1 MHTIISKGIS
11 LAAGSERQGKCA
23 RHTLFTLLT
32 CMILTV
38 VAQCAWS
45 NEAVI
50 LQSGF
55 TNTTAP
61 FCDVL
66 EDHAGVLTI
75 DNVSSPDYSGSFSP
89 LRGHDLNAGLSSSV
103 YWLRFSVRKEPDAGL
118 PPEFHR
124 EWLLSINWPLL
135 TSVTLYLPP
144 GIVRNDQWIAVERQ
158 SAKTDMS
165 NTLPPRLLLFR
176 LPDNLY
182 ETRTFYLRVAS
193 ETALFVPATIMHD
206 NRYLDFTNK
215 WKLCLGFFYGVFAVI
230 MLVNFIQHLTL
241 WRRSF
246 LWHGLFT
253 LSSGC
258 YFLGLNGL
266 LLEYVFPYEPLR
278 VARISTIAGISMIF
292 WACQF
297 SRSYLDTKNK
307 LFIPDRVI
315 RIFMILAVAIVA
327 ISPFLTVRIL
337 TSCEAVLLFIVPVVL
352 AVSGVLMFSRDFRSA
367 AYYLAAWMLFLT
379 GAAVFALTLT
389 GKVPYSSM
397 TVYGFQISTLVEV
410 VFVQFAL
417 ANRMSTLR
425 REREEALH
433 RERRYQLLSITD
445 SLTGLYNVRYFRN
458 QLPLEITRVESIG
471 IPLSLLMLDIDDFK
485 QYNDTQGHP
494 AGDRLL
500 GAFGLLILAS
510 IRDGDTACRYGGDEF
525 AAILPGI
532 DSQAAVD
539 VAERIRRGLEQMEYN
554 TGSKTGSV
562 TVSVGIAQY
571 QHGMDFNL
579 LIDSADN
586 ALYQAKKQGKNRT
599 VQSPVVGAEK
609 TGTDPEC

>member
-1 MHTIISKGIS
+1 MW
-11 LAAGSERQGKCA
+11 
-23 RHTLFTLLT
+23 FWLLT
-32 CMILTV
+32 CTILT
-38 VAQCAWS
+38 AFPQCVRS
-45 NEAVI
+45 DELVI
-50 LQSGF
+50 RQSDF
-55 TNTTAP
+55 THSISP
-61 FCDVL
+61 FFDVL
-66 EDHAGVLTI
+66 EDRGGILTI
-75 DNVSSPDYSGSFSP
+75 DDVSSPGHSGSFAP
-89 LRGHDLNAGLSSSV
+89 LGRHDLNKGLSASV
-103 YWLRFSVRKEPDAGL
+103 YWLRFSVRKEQVSGL
-118 PPEFHR
+118 HPEFHR
-124 EWLLSINWPLL
+124 EWLFSINWPLL

-144 GIVRNDQWIAVERQ
+144 GIAENDRWLSIERR
-158 SAKTDMS
+158 SVKTDAS
-165 NTLPPRLLLFR
+165 IIPPPKLLLFR

-193 ETALFVPATIMHD
+193 ETALFVPATLIND
-206 NRYLDFTNK
+206 NQYLNISNK
-215 WKLCLGFFYGVFAVI
+215 WKLCHGFFYGVFAVI
-230 MLVNFIQHLTL
+230 MLVNFIQHLSL

-278 VARISTIAGISMIF
+278 VARITTIAGIAMIF

-297 SRSYLDTKNK
+297 ARSYLDTKNK
-307 LFIPDRVI
+307 LPIPDRMI
-315 RIFMILAVAIVA
+315 RALMMFAVAIVT

-337 TSCEAVLLFIVPVVL
+337 TACEAAFLFIAPVLL
-352 AVSGVLMFSRDFRSA
+352 AASGFVMLSRDFRSA
-367 AYYLAAWMLFLT
+367 FYYLCAWILFLT
-379 GAAVFALTLT
+379 GAAAFALTIIGL
-389 GKVPYSSM
+389 VPYSAI
-397 TVYGFQISTLVEV
+397 TVNGFQISSLFEV

-417 ANRMSTLR
+417 ASRMSALR

-458 QLPLEITRVESIG
+458 QLPLEISRVESIG

-500 GAFGLLILAS
+500 GAFGILIQSS

-525 AAILPGI
+525 AVILPGI

-554 TGSKTGSV
+554 TGSRTGSV

-571 QHGMDFNL
+571 QSGQDFSA
-579 LIDSADN
+579 LIDQADC
-586 ALYQAKKQGKNRT
+586 ALYQAKKQGKNRAY
-599 VQSPVVGAEK
+599 QSAVTDTEK
-609 TGTDPEC
+609 TGIDSDH